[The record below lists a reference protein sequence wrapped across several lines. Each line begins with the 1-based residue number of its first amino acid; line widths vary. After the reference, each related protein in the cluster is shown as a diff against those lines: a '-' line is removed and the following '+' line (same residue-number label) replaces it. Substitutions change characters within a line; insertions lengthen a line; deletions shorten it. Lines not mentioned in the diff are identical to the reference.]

1 MGQVRLPSKD
11 SAVAR
16 SVRVLGYT
24 VGAVFLSWLID
35 PKTTEAIAEYYPQI
49 ASAIIIGTPVIS
61 LVVNVLRKDV
71 DNI

>member
-1 MGQVRLPSKD
+1 MGVRVPSKD

-24 VGAVFLSWLID
+24 IGAVILSWLID
-35 PKTTEAIAEYYPQI
+35 PKTTEAIAEFYPQV
-49 ASAIIIGTPVIS
+49 ASAIIIGAPVIS
-61 LVVNVLRKDV
+61 LIVNVLRKDV